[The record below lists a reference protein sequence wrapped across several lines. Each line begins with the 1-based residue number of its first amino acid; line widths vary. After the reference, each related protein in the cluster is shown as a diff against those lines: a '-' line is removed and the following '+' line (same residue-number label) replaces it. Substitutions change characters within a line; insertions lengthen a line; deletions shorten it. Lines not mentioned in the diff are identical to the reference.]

1 MLVAI
6 RVTWSKGLLVLELGK
21 DGGGTSE
28 TTHALDVDSHMLTQI
43 PKIQYLWNL
52 MFATFLTNA
61 IVWKKLQTIVTQQY
75 G

>member
-43 PKIQYLWNL
+43 PKIQYL
-52 MFATFLTNA
+52 
-61 IVWKKLQTIVTQQY
+61 
-75 G
+75 